1 MTTKKK
7 PAKAP
12 RDVNV
17 NVHRIFEEAIKRSEE
32 PPNRGNLK
40 PVKPKRTDRPNGGG
54 RQA

>member
-7 PAKAP
+7 PAKAS

-32 PPNRGNLK
+32 PPRRGNLK
-40 PVKPKRTDRPNGGG
+40 QVTPERGSGKR
-54 RQA
+54 

>member
-7 PAKAP
+7 PAKAS

-32 PPNRGNLK
+32 PPRRGNLR
-40 PVKPKRTDRPNGGG
+40 PVTSKAGKMK
-54 RQA
+54 

>member
-7 PAKAP
+7 PAKAS

-17 NVHRIFEEAIKRSEE
+17 NVKRIFDEAIKRSEE

-40 PVKPKRTDRPNGGG
+40 PVTPKDKNR
-54 RQA
+54 